1 MTKDH
6 VQLVTYSQGVVADYE
21 EKNGIA
27 PFLAPE
33 VVTGGGIYHY
43 KDYGLGNAFTSIEMR
58 RAIGG
63 ATKMLALSVNDLS
76 NINLEYGLSTFIDD
90 QEREN
95 NPVNITVLEQRK
107 IKDLV
112 HTAMNNNLYMVLQT
126 ARTLSNIAN
135 ATGGTNP
142 PGLASP
148 ITGAWSAQVSGVYTN
163 DPVNE
168 INIACK
174 YIADTYG
181 ILPNRIY
188 FDSGAW
194 LKYQNN
200 QNVKGRFQGVL
211 VQAVTPENTKQL
223 WNIPLDPR
231 VNMGALYEG
240 GSGFNDVIIF
250 FGQDGPSQFD
260 TSFMKTF
267 VNVAGRFTRV
277 RSWRDEETS
286 SDKYKVQWFQ
296 SIKLTGQATAVRMTI
311 S

>member
-6 VQLVTYSQGVVADYE
+6 IQLLTFSQGVVADWE
-21 EKNGIA
+21 EKNQVA

-43 KDYGLGNAFTSIEMR
+43 KDYGLGNAFTPIDMR

-63 ATKMLALSVNDLS
+63 ASKMLHLSVNDLQNT
-76 NINLEYGLSTFIDD
+76 NIEYALATFIDD

-95 NPVNITVLEQRK
+95 NPANIAVLEQRK

-112 HTAMNNNLYMVLQT
+112 HTAMNNNLYLVLT
-126 ARTLSNIAN
+126 AARTLTNQG
-135 ATGGTNP
+135 TGGAGAI
-142 PGLASP
+142 PGV
-148 ITGAWSAQVSGVYTN
+148 TGVWSSTTN

-168 INIACK
+168 INLTTK
-174 YIADTYG
+174 YIGDNYG
-181 ILPNRIY
+181 VLANRIY
-188 FDSGAW
+188 FDSHAW
-194 LKYQNN
+194 VVYQNN
-200 QNVKGRFQGVL
+200 PNVRGRFQGVL

-223 WNIPLDPR
+223 WNIPMDCR
-231 VNMGALYEG
+231 VNQGALYEG
-240 GSGFNDVIIF
+240 GPGKSDCIIF

-267 VNVAGRFTRV
+267 VNVAGRFTRI
-277 RSWRDEETS
+277 RSWRDEDTS
-286 SDKYKVQWFQ
+286 SDKYKASWFQ
-296 SIKLTGQATAVRMTI
+296 SIKLTGQATAVRLTI

>member
-6 VQLVTYSQGVVADYE
+6 VQLVTYSQGVVADWE
-21 EKNGIA
+21 KKNGIA

-33 VVTGGGIYHY
+33 VVVGGGIYHY
-43 KDYGLGNAFTSIEMR
+43 KDYGLGNAFTPIEMR
-58 RAIGG
+58 RALGG
-63 ATKMLALSVNDLS
+63 PVKMLSLSVVDKQDI
-76 NINLEYGLSTFIDD
+76 NIEYGLGTFIDD

-95 NPVNITVLEQRK
+95 NPQNINIIEQRK
-107 IKDLV
+107 ITDLV
-112 HTAMNNNLYMVLQT
+112 HTSMNNNLYLVLAG
-126 ARTLSNIAN
+126 ARTVTNN
-135 ATGGTNP
+135 GTGGA
-142 PGLASP
+142 GQ
-148 ITGAWSAQVSGVYTN
+148 ITGVTGVWSGTAN

-168 INIACK
+168 INLACK
-174 YIADTYG
+174 FIGDNYG

-188 FDSGAW
+188 FDSKAW
-194 LKYQNN
+194 IIYQNN
-200 QNVKGRFQGVL
+200 PNVRGRFQGVL

-231 VNMGALYEG
+231 VNQGALYEG
-240 GSGFNDVIIF
+240 GTGLADCIIF
-250 FGQDGPSQFD
+250 FGQDGPSQYD
-260 TSFMKTF
+260 VSFMKTF

-296 SIKLTGQATAVRMTI
+296 KIKVTGYGTAVRLTI